1 MSGTYSRLRI
11 TSLDEV
17 VARDMVLGKM
27 NLKPDGIIVVADAT
41 NLHMVLEVKN
51 LGLPMVVSL
60 NLSDVAYARGL
71 RIDSKN

>member
-1 MSGTYSRLRI
+1 
-11 TSLDEV
+11 
-17 VARDMVLGKM
+17 M